1 MSRSTPQEP
10 PRSAGRPRDPDADE
24 AILTA
29 TLDLLAAHGYAGIST
44 DRIAAAAGVSKAT
57 IYRRWASKDDLLVAA
72 AQSLAREVPAPDTG
86 SLRDDL
92 AHIAQGLATVFAHP
106 RTARLIAALAERM
119 LHDERLATALR
130 SGFLAERRDAARVAL
145 ERARTRGEVRSDVD
159 PELAVD
165 LLAAPFY
172 YRVLITGEAVDDALA
187 EQVVEV
193 VLTWVRP

>member
-1 MSRSTPQEP
+1 MSRATSQDG
-10 PRSAGRPRDPDADE
+10 PRPAGRPRDPGADE

-29 TLDLLAAHGYAGIST
+29 TLDLLAEHGYAGVST
-44 DRIAAAAGVSKAT
+44 DRIAAAAGVGKAT
-57 IYRRWASKDDLLVAA
+57 IYRRWGSKDEILVAA
-72 AQSLAREVPAPDTG
+72 GQSLARGVPAPDTG

-92 AHIAQGLATVFAHP
+92 THIAKGLATVFAHP
-106 RTARLIAALAERM
+106 RTARLVAALAERM
-119 LHDERLATALR
+119 LHDEQLATALR
-130 SGFLAERRDAARVAL
+130 SGFLAERRDAARGAL

-172 YRVLITGEAVDDALA
+172 YRVLITGGAVDDALA

-193 VLTWVRP
+193 VLTWVGP

>member
-1 MSRSTPQEP
+1 MSTATPQDTT
-10 PRSAGRPRDPDADE
+10 RSAGRPRNPDADE